1 MATPALAVPRIPHE
15 VIFAIGGW
23 SEGVPQKLIETYD
36 TRADRWNRVL
46 TEDPAGPRG
55 IFLILIGFQIL

>member
-55 IFLILIGFQIL
+55 IF